1 MRFFKILL
9 DIFIGLIVLGFG
21 GFIILVNLSSE
32 ELSWKLEEDGFRS
45 GLLLCFF
52 LVVAG
57 SLVCALRAAHGTW
70 DDDPESKR
78 LRALYLMPGFS
89 VLVAYW
95 RLRTGKG
102 FVPSAKPKP
111 LPWQR

>member
-1 MRFFKILL
+1 MKLLKTLL
-9 DIFIGLIVLGFG
+9 DIVIGLIVLGFG
-21 GFIILVNLSSE
+21 GFVILVNLSSE
-32 ELSWKLEEDGFRS
+32 ELSWKLEDVFLS

-70 DDDPESKR
+70 DDDPGSKR
-78 LRALYLMPGFS
+78 LRALYLIPGFS

-102 FVPSAKPKP
+102 FAPTAKRKA